1 MATFVQPTIWIL
13 SGGGI
18 HVRYSVAGPN
28 LHYQHHLTTK
38 NFSGSQVRVVDVP
51 DVGTLVSVTLE
62 LTVDSGSTSFT
73 LLLPRVNLPPPP
85 ALPAFVP
92 VITEGITTHHHL
104 SLIQGFDRGQQ
115 DFYTVT
121 KLHGTAA

>member
-38 NFSGSQVRVVDVP
+38 NFSGSQVRVVEVTGGLFTIARDEGHSRTFVEQRHRRSDLRGP
-51 DVGTLVSVTLE
+51 DAEFLSDELNDFALCSV
-62 LTVDSGSTSFT
+62 
-73 LLLPRVNLPPPP
+73 
-85 ALPAFVP
+85 
-92 VITEGITTHHHL
+92 
-104 SLIQGFDRGQQ
+104 
-115 DFYTVT
+115 
-121 KLHGTAA
+121 